1 MWAELIAEFT
11 SQTVL
16 AWPVLALR
24 LMGAAFFCATIGWDR
39 EQLERPA
46 GLRTHI
52 LVGIAAAVFCLIT
65 MELTGRFDRDG
76 IQVDPVRIVEAVTA
90 GVAFLAAGSIVFAK
104 GKVSGLTT
112 GAGLWLAGAIGVACG
127 LGLWMLAA
135 MTTLLALLVI
145 NVLRRLEHWAP
156 KGNNHGQN

>member
-1 MWAELIAEFT
+1 MWLEIMADFGTA
-11 SQTVL
+11 TVVS
-16 AWPVLALR
+16 WPVLALR
-24 LMGAAFFCATIGWDR
+24 LMGAAFFCAMIGWDR
-39 EQLERPA
+39 ERLERPA

-65 MELTGRFDRDG
+65 LELTGRLDHNG
-76 IQVDPVRIVEAVTA
+76 IRVDPVRIVEAVTA

-104 GKVSGLTT
+104 GRVSGVTT
-112 GAGLWLAGAIGVACG
+112 GAGLWLAGAIGLATG

-145 NVLRRLEHWAP
+145 SVLRTFEDKVPL
-156 KGNNHGQN
+156 GNDRSQR